1 MQAVKLQGR
10 EEMRGQP
17 AEKGCICEAPF
28 RCAKDQSTW
37 KLLELRLPPLPLI
50 SPPRRAVC
58 HSRMRHMADG
68 P

>member
-50 SPPRRAVC
+50 SPPRAVC